1 MTKTTI
7 PSSYPVQG
15 IFYMLSHPQLF
26 SNLICPILITMIWAI
41 AALIFGFAYLLKLQ
55 AHALINV
62 AVMIILFYLIVL
74 PIYQDSL
81 FDRVL
86 KLRGLRHVLKQNEG
100 NDVIKCM
107 RGVHGGL
114 LIVLFQASVRFNLN
128 FDGIN
133 TRIAEPA
140 QPTKVQILGAG
151 RPPTNSNAPTIL
163 QQSSSIATIIVLI
176 LTLPLNLIPIAGQ
189 ILYSMING
197 WILTFGLRFHYDAEI
212 RNISVLQS
220 RKEAWERRSEFTKF
234 GSVAVGLEMIPLAN
248 LLFLWT
254 NIVGAALWVADEIE
268 KEEARLQQEQ
278 SSSSLISQQP
288 YRDSPPGSTPSPVF
302 PNNGQFNNQLNSQYN
317 MNNQYAPGQQYPPNP
332 YNNQGAAM

>member
-1 MTKTTI
+1 MTMII
-7 PSSYPVQG
+7 PSSYPVKG

-26 SNLICPILITMIWAI
+26 SNLICPILITIIWAI

-62 AVMIILFYLIVL
+62 NCPAAVAWIVCVIFVLLEVAVMIILFYLIIL
-74 PIYQDSL
+74 PIYQDGL

-86 KLRGLRHVLKQNEG
+86 KLRGLRHVLKKNEG
-100 NDVIKCM
+100 NDVIKCL

-114 LIVLFQASVRFNLN
+114 LIVFFQAS
-128 FDGIN
+128 
-133 TRIAEPA
+133 
-140 QPTKVQILGAG
+140 
-151 RPPTNSNAPTIL
+151 
-163 QQSSSIATIIVLI
+163 IIVLI

-189 ILYSMING
+189 ILYSVING

-268 KEEARLQQEQ
+268 KEEARLLQEQ
-278 SSSSLISQQP
+278 SSSSLIPQQP

-302 PNNGQFNNQLNSQYN
+302 PSNGQFNNQLNNQFNTQYN
-317 MNNQYAPGQQYPPNP
+317 MNDQYAPSQQYPPNP
-332 YNNQGAAM
+332 YNNQGAAMVPPKDKRHPQ